1 MELSIVWDEALSK
14 SGVCL
19 KLSSVEESMAD
30 LVKLKW
36 ETVRFEQNT
45 V

>member
-1 MELSIVWDEALSK
+1 MHLELCVVWDEALSK

-30 LVKLKW
+30 VLKLK
-36 ETVRFEQNT
+36 
-45 V
+45 